1 MADTIRYVDQA
12 GLQSFLEKLK
22 AAYASNTSTKFEVNY
37 AKTAGKIAHTLT
49 IKNSNNET
57 ILDAWDGSSD
67 AVITVSSAAPAPVVE
82 GVLKFKG
89 TVTSEGFPQ
98 DYEGPEEGDVVVCT
112 GDYTFESTSFKAGS
126 EYLYDGNGWVELGS
140 VVTPVDLTNYYT
152 KDEADTAIGTAVDTA
167 IAGLANTYLTQADA
181 ESTYAKK
188 SELSGYVTTEKLAQ
202 DLAAYDAEVEQT
214 YLKRADAASV
224 YETKAHAEETFVAK
238 VDYVTEPQISKMF
251 PVDFVVEEGA
261 SQAQVTEA
269 FAQAVNDL
277 GDGGALNI
285 TDSVTTPTTGAY
297 GMYIGTVEDPVDVTF
312 NLSDGG
318 ALTAS
323 NNARVFSVQPGSK
336 VEIIGDG
343 TTSSVTCTADEPAIF
358 IANNASVTIDGVT
371 LEGKNYSVLQSNGLN
386 EDSDF
391 TIKNCTIYGPS
402 YMPACGRLVIEDS
415 TLVASDNTAAD
426 AGPLV
431 VKSGS
436 ITIRNSHLVADT
448 NNHPGVSGRW
458 RHWNNGWYGIAT
470 ALVIENCNY
479 GGHGNITV
487 DIDSASTFTA
497 GYCDTT
503 NADVTKQFDNVG
515 ILIINYNGETSD
527 SIKIDQ
533 NYYTIDIE
541 ESTIKDHYFTFDGRS
556 GAADQLT
563 LVEYQG

>member
-1 MADTIRYVDQA
+1 MSEDIMKKYVDRE
-12 GLQSFLEKLK
+12 GLNLFLGKLK
-22 AAYASNTSTKFEVNY
+22 DSYAHNTSTKFVVNH
-37 AKTAGKIAHTLT
+37 ALEAGKTVGTLT
-49 IKNSNNET
+49 IKNSENVT
-57 ILDAWDGSSD
+57 ILDAWDGSSN
-67 AVITVSSAAPAPVVE
+67 AVITVSSAAPAPAVE

-89 TVTSEGFPQ
+89 VVTSQGFPQ

-112 GDYTFESTSFKAGS
+112 EDYTFEATSFKAGS
-126 EYLYDGNGWVELGS
+126 EYLYADNGWVELGS

-152 KDEADTAIGTAVDTA
+152 KDEVNGLIN
-167 IAGLANTYLTQADA
+167 GLANTYATKAELADYETTA
-181 ESTYAKK
+181 HASETYATK
-188 SELSGYVTTEKLAQ
+188 SELGDYVTSASLATTLGNYY
-202 DLAAYDAEVEQT
+202 DKTAADQKFLDRE
-214 YLKRADAASV
+214 DAAAV
-224 YETKAHAEETFVAK
+224 YETKVHAKDTYVAK
-238 VDYVTEPQISKMF
+238 VDYVTDPEISKMF
-251 PVDFVVEEGA
+251 PVDYTGST
-261 SQAQVTEA
+261 SQEFQAAVTA
-269 FAQAVNDL
+269 L
-277 GDGGALNI
+277 GDGGALNV
-285 TDSVTTPTTGAY
+285 DSAVTTPTSGVY
-297 GMYIGTVEDPVDVTF
+297 GMILGDAAGEEPVDITF
-312 NLSDGG
+312 NLGENGS
-318 ALTAS
+318 LTAPS
-323 NNARVFSVQPGSK
+323 GARVLSVNPNSK
-336 VEIIGDG
+336 VEINGG
-343 TTSSVTCTADEPAIF
+343 EVTCTADEPAIF
-358 IANNASVTIDGVT
+358 ISNNASVTIDGVT

-402 YMPACGRLVIEDS
+402 YMPACGKLVIENS
-415 TLVASDNTAAD
+415 TLVGSDNTSAD

-436 ITIRNSHLVADT
+436 ITIRNSHLIADA

-497 GYCDTT
+497 GYSDTT

-515 ILIINYNGETSD
+515 ILIINYNGETSE

-533 NYYTIDIE
+533 DYYTIDVE
-541 ESTIKDHYFTFDGRS
+541 ESTIKDHYFTLDGRS